1 MDYIVFYS
9 EGANYYKLHLPSQTS
24 LYFIF
29 ESLSNKHVHTCTLI
43 DRAGEIERDWLGTTI
58 TVSKATLAV
67 LAARDQWD

>member
-29 ESLSNKHVHTCTLI
+29 ESLSNKHAHTCTLI
-43 DRAGEIERDWLGTTI
+43 DRAGEI
-58 TVSKATLAV
+58 
-67 LAARDQWD
+67 